1 MHKLLALAIFVLPLF
16 VAAQTPSPVKAIRKT
31 YFGVKAGLNFSN
43 VTKASSVN
51 ADSRQGFMAGVFMAP
66 PASGIMGY
74 RTELIFSR
82 QGYDYK
88 ASSTTGSVHLD
99 YILLPQLMTLNITKY
114 VQLQAGGHLAFL
126 INGKVDSSF
135 SSSSR
140 PATKDKMLDYYNRFD
155 YGFAGGLEVYPFK
168 GLLIGARL
176 NISMAN
182 LNKEAIITNP
192 NYVPKVD
199 VKNNVFNLFAGYRF

>member
-1 MHKLLALAIFVLPLF
+1 MHKLLAAAIFVLPLF
-16 VAAQTPSPVKAIRKT
+16 AAAQTPSPVKAIRKT

-43 VTKASSVN
+43 VTKASSIN

-66 PASGIMGY
+66 PASGILGY

-88 ASSTTGSVHLD
+88 ASSTTGSVNLD

-140 PATKDKMLDYYNRFD
+140 PATPYKVLDYYNRFD

-168 GLLIGARL
+168 GLLIGARF

-182 LNKEAIITNP
+182 LNKEAILTNP
-192 NYVPKVD
+192 NFVPKVD